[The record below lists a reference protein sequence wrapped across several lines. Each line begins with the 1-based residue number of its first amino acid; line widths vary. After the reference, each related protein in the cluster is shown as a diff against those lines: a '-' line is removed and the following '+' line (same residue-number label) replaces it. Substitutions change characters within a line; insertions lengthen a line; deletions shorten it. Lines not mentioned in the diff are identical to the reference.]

1 MSFSPPT
8 RVLLTTD
15 IVLFTIQQE
24 RLKVLLV
31 RRASEPYKSFWAL
44 PGGFVQEGESLPD
57 CARRELLEETS
68 VDEAY
73 LEQLFTFGDPDRD
86 PRGRV
91 VTVAYFALVRSDN
104 LVLAADTDADAAAWF
119 PTDELPDLAFDHAEI
134 LSVARERLSA
144 KVEYST
150 IAFQFLPEEFTLSQA
165 QSVHEAVLGQSLDKR
180 NFRTALKSRGLVKGT
195 GRKLRDGPHRPA
207 ELFRLNTDE
216 PVQIFK

>member
-1 MSFSPPT
+1 MSFSPH

-31 RRASEPYKSFWAL
+31 RRASAPFKGCWAL
-44 PGGFVQEGESLPD
+44 PGGFVQDGESLGD
-57 CARRELLEETS
+57 CARRELLEETG

-73 LEQLFTFGDPDRD
+73 LEQLYTFGDPDRD

-104 LVLAADTDADAAAWF
+104 LILEAATDADAAAWF
-119 PTDELPDLAFDHAEI
+119 PAIELPDLAFDHAEI
-134 LSVARERLSA
+134 LQVARDRLSA

-165 QSVHEAVLGQSLDKR
+165 QTVHEAVLGRTLDKR
-180 NFRTALKSRGLVKGT
+180 NFRTALNARKLVKGT
-195 GRKLRDGPHRPA
+195 GRKYQDGMGRPA
-207 ELFRLNTDE
+207 ELFRLNSDE
-216 PVQIFK
+216 PVQILK

>member
-1 MSFSPPT
+1 MSFST
-8 RVLLTTD
+8 HRVLLTTD

-31 RRASEPYKSFWAL
+31 RRASDPFKGCWAL
-44 PGGFVQEGESLPD
+44 PGGFVQDGESLGD
-57 CARRELLEETS
+57 CARRELLEETG

-73 LEQLFTFGDPDRD
+73 LEQLYTFGDPDRD

-104 LVLAADTDADAAAWF
+104 LILEAATDADAAAWF
-119 PTDELPDLAFDHAEI
+119 PAIELPDLAFDHAEI
-134 LSVARERLSA
+134 LQVARDRLSA

-165 QSVHEAVLGQSLDKR
+165 QTVHEAVLGRTLDKR
-180 NFRTALKSRGLVKGT
+180 NFRTALNARKLVKGT
-195 GRKLRDGPHRPA
+195 GRKYQDGMGRPA
-207 ELFRLNTDE
+207 ELFRLNSDE
-216 PVQIFK
+216 PVQILK